1 MDKATPAAFKE
12 MKRVMRFISATKDF
26 GLHIEPDDPGNDK
39 FKWNMVVYTDSD
51 WAGDKEDRRSVSG
64 YVIFV
69 LGVPILWKS
78 KSQKSVT
85 LSSSEAE
92 YFAMSE
98 AVKEV
103 RFIVMVLESL
113 GIQVTTP
120 IIVKVDNVGAIFM
133 AENVSATSRTKHIDT
148 LCHFVREFVEE
159 GFIKTIFVK
168 TAENKSDIF
177 TKNVSGEAYDDH
189 IDNYNMDRN
198 NISRNG

>member
-1 MDKATPAAFKE
+1 
-12 MKRVMRFISATKDF
+12 
-26 GLHIEPDDPGNDK
+26 
-39 FKWNMVVYTDSD
+39 MVVYTDSD
-51 WAGDKEDRRSVSG
+51 WAGDKDDRRSVSG

-78 KSQKSVT
+78 KSQRSVT

-148 LCHFVREFVEE
+148 RYHFVREFVEE
-159 GFIKTIFVK
+159 GFIKVIFVK
-168 TAENKSDIF
+168 TSENKSDMF

-189 IDNYNMDRN
+189 IDNYIMDRN